1 MKLRPGRLRRVCL
14 PRWWGSRSGTALR
27 TPRELPEVP
36 SITLPERFTARSVS
50 RLTDHLETLLD
61 IAQEFDWPD
70 ERSPALAT
78 ETQRL
83 VERGQGWLYAAQDSL
98 DAEEGEESPSQARLE
113 AMETRVELHQQY
125 VESLGNQ
132 DPEGALESLN
142 ELA

>member
-1 MKLRPGRLRRVCL
+1 M
-14 PRWWGSRSGTALR
+14 
-27 TPRELPEVP
+27 
-36 SITLPERFTARSVS
+36 S

-70 ERSPALAT
+70 ERFPALAT

-83 VERGQGWLYAAQDSL
+83 VERGQGWLDAAQDAL